1 MNMSTDWTMV
11 IGSVLTLF
19 AAPVLVSYLVEALRA
34 TPAVPPR
41 LSWAPEIPIRYV
53 KVDGINLRYVDVGN
67 GPPLVLLHTIR
78 TQLDMFQKVIP
89 ELSRHFRVYALDY
102 PGHGFSDIPA
112 VEYTPEFFTDIVAG
126 FLEELGIKGATVAGE
141 SIGGS
146 IALRLATRHNPR
158 VKEVVAIN
166 AYDYDAGRGAKR
178 SSWLANVLF
187 TLNNVPILG
196 PTFWRLRLYPIF
208 KKIMEGGIVHK
219 DALSPALLREMYEV
233 GNRPHHYRALM
244 SLVRHWAGWDRSR
257 VDYAKIAVP
266 VVLVYGE
273 YDWSRPEER
282 EVNRLAIPGAQVTVV
297 KDAGHFLSLDAPEAV
312 IQPILRFSGA
322 TQAGGVV
329 PPGGI
334 ASPKDPYRRDNPP
347 AACHRK

>member
-1 MNMSTDWTMV
+1 MSSWT
-11 IGSVLTLF
+11 IGSLLILSLG
-19 AAPVLVSYLVEALRA
+19 PVVVSHIVEALRRA
-34 TPAVPPR
+34 PAAPTR

-53 KVDGINLRYVDVGN
+53 KVDGINLRYVEVGQ

-89 ELSRHFRVYALDY
+89 ELARHFRVYALDY
-102 PGHGFSDIPA
+102 PGHGYSDIPA
-112 VEYTPEFFTDIVAG
+112 VNYSPEFFTMVVAG
-126 FLEELGIKGATVAGE
+126 FLEDLKIEGAIVGGE

-146 IALRLATRHNPR
+146 IPLRLASQHNGR
-158 VKEVVAIN
+158 VKQVIAIN
-166 AYDYDAGRGAKR
+166 PYDYDGGRGVRR
-178 SSWLANVLF
+178 SSGVANLVFL
-187 TLNNVPILG
+187 LSNVPVIG
-196 PTFWRLRLYPIF
+196 GMVMRLRQYGVF
-208 KKIMEGGIVHK
+208 KKIMEGGVVHK
-219 DALSPALLREMYEV
+219 DALPPALLREMYEV

-244 SLVRHWAGWDRSR
+244 SLVRHWAAWEDARA
-257 VDYAKIAVP
+257 DYAKIAVP
-266 VVLVYGE
+266 VLLIYGE

-282 EVNRLAIPGAQVTVV
+282 EANQRAIPGAAMTIV
-297 KDAGHFLSLDAPEAV
+297 KDGGHFLSLDAPEAV
-312 IQPILRFSGA
+312 IQLILRFSRA